1 MCGYVIVF
9 LDLYI
14 DLMYYFIYDILK
26 NKIEKM
32 FFYIFNFK
40 YIF

>member
-14 DLMYYFIYDILK
+14 DLMYYFIYDILI